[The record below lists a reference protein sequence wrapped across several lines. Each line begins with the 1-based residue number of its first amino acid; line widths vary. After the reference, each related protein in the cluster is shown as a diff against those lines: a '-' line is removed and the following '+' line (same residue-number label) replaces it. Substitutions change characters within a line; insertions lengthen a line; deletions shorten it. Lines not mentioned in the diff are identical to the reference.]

1 MDSQAYD
8 RMALVEERLWW
19 YRARRGIVLGLLN
32 RYLPR
37 SPDRRVLDV
46 GCGTGYNLGVLAPW
60 GRVEGVDPAPEAL
73 AYCRQK
79 GNDRVKS
86 ADATSLPYPPA
97 HFGLLTALDVIEHI
111 EDDRRALREWYRVLQ
126 PGGTLLIFTPA
137 LPWLYGEHDRIVQHF
152 RRYRKREL
160 KERLEGAG
168 FEVQHLSYAILAVL
182 PIVLMVRAVLDR
194 LSHRPHAEMSLPP
207 FPVNL
212 GLTALCAGERPFVLG
227 PGLPLGMSLAAVA
240 RRPAER
246 LEVGPESEQVSA

>member
-1 MDSQAYD
+1 
-8 RMALVEERLWW
+8 MARVEESMWW
-19 YRARRGIVLGLLN
+19 YRARRGIVLGLLH
-32 RYLPR
+32 RYLPK

-46 GCGTGYNLGVLAPW
+46 GCGTGYNLRVLAPW

-73 AYCRQK
+73 EYCRKK
-79 GNDRVKS
+79 GFDKVKS
-86 ADATSLPYPPA
+86 ADATQLPYPPS

-111 EDDRRALREWYRVLQ
+111 EDDARALREWYRVLQ

-152 RRYRKREL
+152 RRYRKSEL
-160 KERLEGAG
+160 KARLEGAG

-182 PIVLMVRAVLDR
+182 PIVLMARAVLDR
-194 LSHRPHAEMSLPP
+194 LSNRPHAEMSVPP

-212 GLTALCAGERPFVLG
+212 GLTALCAGEKPFVLG

-246 LEVGPESEQVSA
+246 LEVGPEQVSA